1 MKLFQASKIIKLLFM
16 ERNNLKNKNT
26 NRKIHNVKIGYFLAY
41 RQLKHASIWTTSL
54 IVVVMMLTF
63 LNLVVVNGILVGLIQ
78 SSIDASQDR
87 YSGNVIISTL
97 RQKSI
102 IENSDEIEKVLS
114 NLPNVTDVV
123 PRVLAGGSIESDYR
137 RLLKEGETP
146 NKAQTSISGIVP
158 SDEDRATG
166 LSKYIIDGAYL
177 DNNDK
182 DGVLVGAFLVNELT
196 PVDAVGFTQL
206 RNVHVGDKVRITV
219 NGNSKEV
226 YIRGFLKSK
235 INEIDARVIM
245 TQSELRKLVGRSDT
259 NVSEIAVKLKD
270 GSTEMDGVRIKEIL
284 SANGYDFD
292 AKIQTATEAQPKF
305 LKDMKSLFGLL
316 GTLMGSIGL
325 VVASITV
332 FIVIFVNTL
341 TRRKFIGILKGIGI
355 SSKSIEYS
363 YIMQSAFYAIVGAL
377 LGMLVLYGFLVPF
390 IDAHPINFPFSDG
403 ILYAPL
409 RGTLLRVLAL
419 FVTTIIAG
427 YIPARMIVKK
437 NTLDSILGR

>member
-1 MKLFQASKIIKLLFM
+1 M
-16 ERNNLKNKNT
+16 ERNKVTNK
-26 NRKIHNVKIGYFLAY
+26 KIHNVKIGFFLAY

-54 IVVVMMLTF
+54 IVAVMMLTF

-78 SSIDASQDR
+78 SSIQASEER

-102 IENSDEIEKVLS
+102 IENSGEISKVLS
-114 NLPNVTDVV
+114 NLPNVTDVI
-123 PRVLAGGSIESDYR
+123 PRVLAGGSVESDYN

-146 NKAQTSISGIVP
+146 NQAGATIAGILP
-158 SDEDRATG
+158 AEEDKATG
-166 LSKYIIDGAYL
+166 LSKYVIDGSYL
-177 DNNDK
+177 DENDR

-196 PVDAVGFTQL
+196 PIDAVGFSQL
-206 RNVHVGDKVRITV
+206 REVKVGDRVKVTV
-219 NGNSKEV
+219 GENSREM

-235 INEIDARVIM
+235 IDNIDARVIM
-245 TQSELRKLVGRSDT
+245 IQPELRKLIGRSDT
-259 NVSEIAVKLKD
+259 NVSEIAVKLTA
-270 GSTEMDGVRIKEIL
+270 GSSELDALRVKEIL
-284 SANGYDFD
+284 YANGYDFD

-305 LKDMKSLFGLL
+305 LKDMKDLFGLL

-363 YIMQSAFYAIVGAL
+363 YIIQSAFYAIVGAV
-377 LGMLVLYGFLVPF
+377 LGMIVLYGFLVPF

-409 RGTLLRVLAL
+409 AGTMWRVFAL

-427 YIPARMIVKK
+427 YIPARMIVNK

>member
-1 MKLFQASKIIKLLFM
+1 M
-16 ERNNLKNKNT
+16 EKNK
-26 NRKIHNVKIGYFLAY
+26 KVHNIKIGYFLAY
-41 RQLKHASIWTTSL
+41 RQLKHASIWTTGL

-78 SSIDASQDR
+78 SSIQASEER

-102 IENSDEIEKVLS
+102 IENSGEIENVLK

-158 SDEDRATG
+158 SQEDKATG
-166 LSKYIIDGAYL
+166 LSKYVIDGAYL
-177 DNNDK
+177 DDNDK

-196 PVDAVGFTQL
+196 PVDSVGFTQL
-206 RNVHVGDKVRITV
+206 RNVKVGDKVRVVV

-259 NVSEIAVKLKD
+259 NVSEITVKLTP
-270 GSTEMDGVRIKEIL
+270 GSTELDAVRVKEIL

-305 LKDMKSLFGLL
+305 LKDMKDLFGLL

-363 YIMQSAFYAIVGAL
+363 YIMQSAFYAIVGAA

-390 IDAHPINFPFSDG
+390 IDANPINFPFSDG

-409 RGTLLRVLAL
+409 AGTMWRVLAL
-419 FVTTIIAG
+419 FVTTVVAG
-427 YIPARMIVKK
+427 YIPARMIVSK

>member
-1 MKLFQASKIIKLLFM
+1 MYTKKTHFQ
-16 ERNNLKNKNT
+16 
-26 NRKIHNVKIGYFLAY
+26 RKIHDIKIGLYLAI

-54 IVVVMMLTF
+54 IVTVMMLTF

-78 SSIDASQDR
+78 SSIEASQDR

-97 RQKSI
+97 NQKSI
-102 IENSDEIEKVLS
+102 IENSLEIENVLNS
-114 NLPNVTDVV
+114 ISNVTNVV
-123 PRVLAGGSIESDYR
+123 PRILAGGSINADYR
-137 RLLKEGETP
+137 RILRDEETP
-146 NKAQTSISGIVP
+146 NAAQATIAGIIPSEEDKATHI
-158 SDEDRATG
+158 
-166 LSKYIIDGAYL
+166 SKYIVDGAYL
-177 DNNDK
+177 DDNDK
-182 DGVLVGAFLVNELT
+182 DGVLVGAFLIKELT
-196 PVDAVGFTQL
+196 PVDVVGFTQL
-206 RNVHVGDKVRITV
+206 REVKIGDRVKLTVG
-219 NGNSKEV
+219 NNSKEV
-226 YIRGFLKSK
+226 YIRGILKSK
-235 INEIDARVIM
+235 IDNIDSRVIM
-245 TQSELRKLVGRSDT
+245 IQSELRKLIGRSDV
-259 NVSEIAVKLKD
+259 NVSEMTVKLSE
-270 GSTEMDGVRIKEIL
+270 GSTEADALRVKDIL
-284 SANGYDFD
+284 MANGYEYD

-305 LKDMKSLFGLL
+305 LKDMKDLFGLL

-363 YIMQSAFYAIVGAL
+363 YIIQSAFYAVAGSM

-409 RGTLLRVLAL
+409 GGTLLRVLAL
-419 FVTTIIAG
+419 FVTTIVAG
-427 YIPARMIVKK
+427 YIPARMIVNK

>member
-1 MKLFQASKIIKLLFM
+1 M
-16 ERNNLKNKNT
+16 ERNKLKNKTANK
-26 NRKIHNVKIGYFLAY
+26 KIHNIKIGYFLAY

-78 SSIDASQDR
+78 SSIQASEER

-102 IENSDEIEKVLS
+102 IENSAEIQKVLES
-114 NLPNVTDVV
+114 LPNVIDVV
-123 PRVLAGGSIESDYR
+123 PRVLAGGTVKADYN
-137 RLLKEGETP
+137 RLLREEETP
-146 NKAQTSISGIVP
+146 NQAQATISGIVP
-158 SDEDRATG
+158 SREDKATG
-166 LSKYIIDGAYL
+166 LSKYVVDGAYL
-177 DNNDK
+177 DDADK
-182 DGVLVGAFLVNELT
+182 DGILVGAFLVNELT
-196 PVDAVGFTQL
+196 PIDAVGFSQL
-206 RNVHVGDKVRITV
+206 REVKVGDRIKVTV
-219 NGNSKEV
+219 GNNSKEV
-226 YIRGFLKSK
+226 YIRGFMKSK
-235 INEIDARVIM
+235 IDNIDARIIM
-245 TQSELRKLVGRSDT
+245 IESELRKLIGRSDT
-259 NVSEIAVKLKD
+259 NVSEIAVKLTA
-270 GSTEMDGVRIKEIL
+270 GSTELDGVRVKEIL

-363 YIMQSAFYAIVGAL
+363 YIMQSAFYAIVGAA
-377 LGMLVLYGFLVPF
+377 LGMIVLYGFLVPF

-409 RGTLLRVLAL
+409 GGTLWRVLAL
-419 FVTTIIAG
+419 FITTIVAG

>member
-1 MKLFQASKIIKLLFM
+1 M
-16 ERNNLKNKNT
+16 EKNK
-26 NRKIHNVKIGYFLAY
+26 KIHNIKIGFFLAY
-41 RQLKHASIWTTSL
+41 RQLKHASIWTTGL

-63 LNLVVVNGILVGLIQ
+63 LNLVVVNGILVGLIE
-78 SSIDASQDR
+78 SSIQASQER

-114 NLPNVTDVV
+114 SLPNVTDVV

-166 LSKYIIDGAYL
+166 LSKYVIDGAYL
-177 DNNDK
+177 DDNDK
-182 DGVLVGAFLVNELT
+182 EGVLVGAFLVNELT

-206 RNVHVGDKVRITV
+206 RNVKVGDRVRVTV

-259 NVSEIAVKLKD
+259 NVSEITVKLIP
-270 GSTEMDGVRIKEIL
+270 GSTELDAVRVKEIL
-284 SANGYDFD
+284 LANGYDFD

-305 LKDMKSLFGLL
+305 LKDMKDLFGLL

-355 SSKSIEYS
+355 SSRSIEYS
-363 YIMQSAFYAIVGAL
+363 YVMQSAFYAVVGAI
-377 LGMLVLYGFLVPF
+377 LGMLILYGFLVPF

-403 ILYAPL
+403 ILYAPIG
-409 RGTLLRVLAL
+409 GTMWRVLAL

-427 YIPARMIVKK
+427 YIPARMIVNK

>member
-1 MKLFQASKIIKLLFM
+1 M
-16 ERNNLKNKNT
+16 EINKVT
-26 NRKIHNVKIGYFLAY
+26 NKKVHNIKIGFFLAY

-54 IVVVMMLTF
+54 IVAVMMLTF
-63 LNLVVVNGILVGLIQ
+63 LNLVVVNGILVGLIE
-78 SSIDASQDR
+78 SSIQASEER

-102 IENSDEIEKVLS
+102 IENSEEITKVLS

-123 PRVLAGGSIESDYR
+123 PRVLAGGSIKSDYN

-146 NKAQTSISGIVP
+146 NQAGATVSGILP
-158 SDEDRATG
+158 LQEDKATG
-166 LSKYIIDGAYL
+166 LSKYVIDGSYL
-177 DNNDK
+177 DENDK

-196 PVDAVGFTQL
+196 PIDAVGFSQL
-206 RNVHVGDKVRITV
+206 REVKVGDRVKITV
-219 NGNSKEV
+219 GENSREM

-235 INEIDARVIM
+235 IDNIDARVIM
-245 TQSELRKLVGRSDT
+245 VQSELRKLIGRSDT
-259 NVSEIAVKLKD
+259 NVSEIAVKLTP
-270 GSTEMDGVRIKEIL
+270 GSTELDALRVKEIL
-284 SANGYDFD
+284 QANGYDFD

-305 LKDMKSLFGLL
+305 LKDMKDLFGLL

-363 YIMQSAFYAIVGAL
+363 YIIQSAFYAIVGAI
-377 LGMLVLYGFLVPF
+377 LGMIILYGFLVPF

-409 RGTLLRVLAL
+409 GGTLWRVLAL

-427 YIPARMIVKK
+427 YIPARMIVNK

>member
-1 MKLFQASKIIKLLFM
+1 M

>member
-1 MKLFQASKIIKLLFM
+1 M
-16 ERNNLKNKNT
+16 ERNKPKNT
-26 NRKIHNVKIGYFLAY
+26 IAPLGVTANKKIHNVKIGYFLAY

-63 LNLVVVNGILVGLIQ
+63 LNLVVVNGILVGLIE
-78 SSIDASQDR
+78 SSIQASEER
-87 YSGNVIISTL
+87 YSGNVIISNL
-97 RQKSI
+97 RQKTI
-102 IENSDEIEKVLS
+102 IENSAEIEKVLE

-123 PRVLAGGSIESDYR
+123 PRVLAGGTIKADYN
-137 RLLKEGETP
+137 RLLREEETP
-146 NKAQTSISGIVP
+146 NQAQATISGIVP
-158 SDEDRATG
+158 SQEDKATG
-166 LSKYIIDGAYL
+166 LSKYVIDGAYL
-177 DNNDK
+177 DDNDK
-182 DGVLVGAFLVNELT
+182 DGILIGAYLVNEIT
-196 PVDAVGFTQL
+196 PVDAIGFTQL
-206 RNVHVGDKVRITV
+206 REVAVGDRLKVTV
-219 NGNSKEV
+219 GENSKEV
-226 YIRGFLKSK
+226 FIRGFLKSK
-235 INEIDARVIM
+235 IDNIDARVIM
-245 TQSELRKLVGRSDT
+245 TQSELRKLIGRSDT
-259 NVSEIAVKLKD
+259 NVSEIAVKLVP
-270 GSTEMDGVRIKEIL
+270 GSTELDGVRVKEIL

-363 YIMQSAFYAIVGAL
+363 YIMQSAFYAIVGAA
-377 LGMLVLYGFLVPF
+377 LGMLVLYVFLVPF

-409 RGTLLRVLAL
+409 GGTMWRVLAL

>member
-1 MKLFQASKIIKLLFM
+1 M
-16 ERNNLKNKNT
+16 EKNKKT
-26 NRKIHNVKIGYFLAY
+26 NKKIHNIKIGFFLAY

-54 IVVVMMLTF
+54 IVAVMMLTF
-63 LNLVVVNGILVGLIQ
+63 LNLVVVNGILVGLIE
-78 SSIDASQDR
+78 SSIQASEER

-102 IENSDEIEKVLS
+102 IENSGEISKVLS
-114 NLPNVTDVV
+114 NLPNVTDVI
-123 PRVLAGGSIESDYR
+123 PRVLAGGSIESDYN

-146 NKAQTSISGIVP
+146 NKAGATVAGILP
-158 SDEDRATG
+158 AEEDKATG
-166 LSKYIIDGAYL
+166 LSKYVIDGAYL
-177 DNNDK
+177 DENDR

-196 PVDAVGFTQL
+196 PIDAVGFTQL
-206 RNVHVGDKVRITV
+206 REVKVGDRVKVTV
-219 NGNSKEV
+219 GENSREM

-235 INEIDARVIM
+235 IDNIDARVIM
-245 TQSELRKLVGRSDT
+245 IQPELRKLIGRSDT
-259 NVSEIAVKLKD
+259 NVSEIAVKLTP
-270 GSTEMDGVRIKEIL
+270 GSTELDALRVKEIL

-305 LKDMKSLFGLL
+305 LKDMKDLFGLL

-363 YIMQSAFYAIVGAL
+363 YVIQSAFYAIVGAV

-390 IDAHPINFPFSDG
+390 IDANPINFPFSDG

-409 RGTLLRVLAL
+409 GGTLWRVLAL
-419 FVTTIIAG
+419 FITTVIAG
-427 YIPARMIVKK
+427 YIPARMIVNK

>member
-1 MKLFQASKIIKLLFM
+1 MSSEYTKHTS
-16 ERNNLKNKNT
+16 KNKKANDWG
-26 NRKIHNVKIGYFLAY
+26 IGMYLAV

-54 IVVVMMLTF
+54 IVIVMMLTF

-78 SSIDASQDR
+78 SSIEASEER

-97 RQKSI
+97 RQKAI
-102 IENSDEIEKVLS
+102 IENSAEIVRVLQS
-114 NLPNVTDVV
+114 IPSVTDVV
-123 PRVLAGGSIESDYR
+123 PRILAGGSVNADYR
-137 RLLKEGETP
+137 RILRQEETP
-146 NKAQTSISGIVP
+146 NAASASIAGIIPSQEDKATH
-158 SDEDRATG
+158 
-166 LSKYIIDGAYL
+166 LSKYIIEGSYL
-177 DNNDK
+177 DDSDK
-182 DGVLVGAFLVNELT
+182 DGILVGAFLIKELT

-206 RNVHVGDKVRITV
+206 REVKIGDRVKVTV
-219 NGNSKEV
+219 DGNSKEV
-226 YIRGFLKSK
+226 YIRGILKSK
-235 INEIDARVIM
+235 INEIDARIIM
-245 TQSELRKLVGRSDT
+245 VQSELQKLIGRSDV
-259 NVSEIAVKLKD
+259 NVSEITVKLIS
-270 GSTEMDGVRIKEIL
+270 GSTEADAVKIRDIL
-284 SANGYDFD
+284 MANGYEYN

-305 LKDMKSLFGLL
+305 LKDMKDLFGLL

-355 SSKSIEYS
+355 SSRSIEYS
-363 YIMQSAFYAIVGAL
+363 YIIQSAFYAVAGSI
-377 LGMLVLYGFLVPF
+377 LGMIILYGFLVPF

-409 RGTLLRVLAL
+409 SGTLIRVLAL

-427 YIPARMIVKK
+427 YIPARMIVNK

>member
-1 MKLFQASKIIKLLFM
+1 M
-16 ERNNLKNKNT
+16 ERNK
-26 NRKIHNVKIGYFLAY
+26 KIHNIKIGFFLAY
-41 RQLKHASIWTTSL
+41 RQLKHASIWTTGL

-78 SSIDASQDR
+78 SSIQASEER
-87 YSGNVIISTL
+87 YTGNVIISTL

-123 PRVLAGGSIESDYR
+123 PRVLAGGSVESDYR

-158 SDEDRATG
+158 SQEDKATG
-166 LSKYIIDGAYL
+166 LSKYIIDGSYL
-177 DNNDK
+177 DDNDK
-182 DGVLVGAFLVNELT
+182 DGVLIGAFLVNELT

-206 RNVHVGDKVRITV
+206 RNVRVGDMVRITV
-219 NGNSKEV
+219 NGNSREV

-245 TQSELRKLVGRSDT
+245 IQSELRKLVGRSDT
-259 NVSEIAVKLKD
+259 NVSEISVKLKA
-270 GSTEMDGVRIKEIL
+270 GSTELDGLRIKEIL

-292 AKIQTATEAQPKF
+292 AKVQTASEAQPKF
-305 LKDMKSLFGLL
+305 LKDMKNLFGLL

-363 YIMQSAFYAIVGAL
+363 YVMQSAFYAVVGAV
-377 LGMLVLYGFLVPF
+377 LGMLILYGFLVPF
-390 IDAHPINFPFSDG
+390 IDAHPIDFPFSDG
-403 ILYAPL
+403 ILYAPIG
-409 RGTLLRVLAL
+409 GTLWRVLAL
-419 FVTTIIAG
+419 FVTTVVAG

>member
-1 MKLFQASKIIKLLFM
+1 MV
-16 ERNNLKNKNT
+16 RNK
-26 NRKIHNVKIGYFLAY
+26 KIHNVKIGFFLAY
-41 RQLKHASIWTTSL
+41 RQLKHASIWTTGL

-63 LNLVVVNGILVGLIQ
+63 LNLVVVNGILVGLIE
-78 SSIDASQDR
+78 SSIQASEDR
-87 YSGNVIISTL
+87 YSGNIIISTL

-102 IENSDEIEKVLS
+102 IENSSEIEKVLS
-114 NLPNVTDVV
+114 NLPNVIDVI
-123 PRVLAGGSIESDYR
+123 PRVLAGGSVESDYR
-137 RLLKEGETP
+137 RLLKEGEVP
-146 NKAQTSISGIVP
+146 NKAQTSISGILP
-158 SDEDRATG
+158 SQEDKATN
-166 LSKYIIDGAYL
+166 LSKYVLPGGTYL
-177 DNNDK
+177 DDNDK
-182 DGVLVGAFLVNELT
+182 EGVLIGSFLVNELT

-206 RNVHVGDKVRITV
+206 RDVHIGDRVRVAV

-245 TQSELRKLVGRSDT
+245 VQSELRKLIGRSDT
-259 NVSEIAVKLKD
+259 NVSEIAVKLTP
-270 GSTEMDGVRIKEIL
+270 GSSELDAIGVRNIL
-284 SANGYDFD
+284 IANGYDFD

-305 LKDMKSLFGLL
+305 LKDMKDLFGLL

-355 SSKSIEYS
+355 TSKSIEYS
-363 YIMQSAFYAIVGAL
+363 YIIQSAFYAILGAI

-390 IDAHPINFPFSDG
+390 IDKHPINFPFSDG

-409 RGTLLRVLAL
+409 GGTMWRVLAL
-419 FVTTIIAG
+419 FVTTVIAG
-427 YIPARMIVKK
+427 YIPARMIVSK

>member
-1 MKLFQASKIIKLLFM
+1 M
-16 ERNNLKNKNT
+16 ERNKVTNK
-26 NRKIHNVKIGYFLAY
+26 KIHNVKIGYFLAY

-54 IVVVMMLTF
+54 IVAVMMLTF
-63 LNLVVVNGILVGLIQ
+63 LNLVVVNGILVGLIE
-78 SSIDASQDR
+78 SSIQASEER

-102 IENSDEIEKVLS
+102 IENSGEIEKVLES
-114 NLPNVTDVV
+114 LPNVTDVV
-123 PRVLAGGSIESDYR
+123 PRVLAGGSVEADYR

-146 NKAQTSISGIVP
+146 NEAQTSISGIVP
-158 SDEDRATG
+158 SQEDKATG
-166 LSKYIIDGAYL
+166 LSKYVIDGAYL
-177 DNNDK
+177 DDNDR
-182 DGVLVGAFLVNELT
+182 DGILVGAFLVNELT
-196 PVDAVGFTQL
+196 PIDAAGFTQL
-206 RNVHVGDKVRITV
+206 REVKVGDKVRVTV
-219 NGNSKEV
+219 GENSKEV
-226 YIRGFLKSK
+226 FIRGFLKSK
-235 INEIDARVIM
+235 IDSIDARVIM
-245 TQSELRKLVGRSDT
+245 IQPELRKLIGRSDT
-259 NVSEIAVKLKD
+259 NVSEIAVKLTP
-270 GSTEMDGVRIKEIL
+270 GSTEMDAVRVKEIL

-305 LKDMKSLFGLL
+305 LKDMKDLFGVL

-363 YIMQSAFYAIVGAL
+363 YIMQSAFYAIVGAIA
-377 LGMLVLYGFLVPF
+377 GMLVLYGFLVPF

-409 RGTLLRVLAL
+409 GGTMWRVLAL
-419 FVTTIIAG
+419 FVTTIVAG

>member
-1 MKLFQASKIIKLLFM
+1 M
-16 ERNNLKNKNT
+16 ERNKQD
-26 NRKIHNVKIGYFLAY
+26 IKIGFFLAT
-41 RQLKHASIWTTSL
+41 RQLKHASIWTTGL

-78 SSIDASQDR
+78 SSIQASEER

-97 RQKSI
+97 RQKAI
-102 IENSDEIEKVLS
+102 IENSEEIIKVLS
-114 NLPNVTDVV
+114 NLQNVTDVV

-158 SDEDRATG
+158 SQEDKATN
-166 LSKYIIDGAYL
+166 LSKYVLPGGTYL
-177 DNNDK
+177 DDNDK
-182 DGVLVGAFLVNELT
+182 EGVLVGSFLVNELT
-196 PVDAVGFTQL
+196 PVDAIGFTQL
-206 RNVHVGDKVRITV
+206 RGVKVGDKVRVTID
-219 NGNSKEV
+219 GNSKEV

-245 TQSELRKLVGRSDT
+245 IQSEVRKLVGRSDI
-259 NVSEIAVKLKD
+259 NVSEIAVKLKS
-270 GSTEMDGVRIKEIL
+270 GSTEEDAARVKEIL
-284 SANGYDFD
+284 FANGYDYD
-292 AKIQTATEAQPKF
+292 AKIQTANEAQPKF
-305 LKDMKSLFGLL
+305 LKDMKALFNLL

-332 FIVIFVNTL
+332 FIVIFVNTI

-355 SSKSIEYS
+355 TSRSIEYS
-363 YIMQSAFYAIVGAL
+363 YIIQSAFYAIIGSI
-377 LGMLVLYGFLVPF
+377 LGMAVLYGFLVPF
-390 IDAHPINFPFSDG
+390 IDKHPINFPFSDG

-409 RGTLLRVLAL
+409 SGTMWRVLAL
-419 FVTTIIAG
+419 FITTVIAG

>member
-1 MKLFQASKIIKLLFM
+1 MEKKLIK
-16 ERNNLKNKNT
+16 NTIKNKKTHNLK
-26 NRKIHNVKIGYFLAY
+26 IGFFLAY

-63 LNLVVVNGILVGLIQ
+63 LNLVVVNGILVGLIE
-78 SSIDASQDR
+78 SSIQASEER

-102 IENSDEIEKVLS
+102 IENSSDIEKVLRS
-114 NLPNVTDVV
+114 LPNVIGVV
-123 PRVLAGGSIESDYR
+123 PRILAGGSVESDYR

-146 NKAQTSISGIVP
+146 NKATTNISGIIP
-158 SDEDRATG
+158 SEEDATTN
-166 LSKYIIDGAYL
+166 LSRYVIKGSYL
-177 DNNDK
+177 DDNDK
-182 DGVLVGAFLVNELT
+182 DGVLIGSFLVNDLT
-196 PVDAVGFTQL
+196 PVDAIGFTQL
-206 RNVHVGDKVRITV
+206 RNVKIGDKLKLTV
-219 NGNSKEV
+219 GKNSKKV

-245 TQSELRKLVGRSDT
+245 TQSELSKLIGRSDT
-259 NVSEIAVKLKD
+259 NVSEMAVKLKP
-270 GSTEMDGVRIKEIL
+270 GSTEADAVRVKEIL
-284 SANGYDFD
+284 TANGYDYD

-305 LKDMKSLFGLL
+305 LKDMKDLFGLL

-363 YIMQSAFYAIVGAL
+363 YVMQSAFYAIIGAL
-377 LGMLVLYGFLVPF
+377 LGMIILYGFLVPF

-403 ILYAPL
+403 ILYAPII
-409 RGTLLRVLAL
+409 GTIWRVFAL
-419 FVTTIIAG
+419 FITTIIAG
-427 YIPARMIVKK
+427 YIPARMIVNK

>member
-1 MKLFQASKIIKLLFM
+1 M

-377 LGMLVLYGFLVPF
+377 LGVLVLYGFLVPF

>member
-1 MKLFQASKIIKLLFM
+1 M
-16 ERNNLKNKNT
+16 EKNKKT
-26 NRKIHNVKIGYFLAY
+26 SKKIHNIKIGFFLAY
-41 RQLKHASIWTTSL
+41 RQLKHASIWTTGL

-78 SSIDASQDR
+78 SSIQASEER

-158 SDEDRATG
+158 SEEDKATG
-166 LSKYIIDGAYL
+166 LSKYVIDGAYL
-177 DNNDK
+177 DDNDK
-182 DGVLVGAFLVNELT
+182 EGVLVGAFLVNELT

-206 RNVHVGDKVRITV
+206 RNVKVGDRVRVTV

-259 NVSEIAVKLKD
+259 NVSEITVKLIP
-270 GSTEMDGVRIKEIL
+270 GSTELDAARVKEIL

-292 AKIQTATEAQPKF
+292 AKIQTAAEAQPKF
-305 LKDMKSLFGLL
+305 LKDMKDLFGLL

-363 YIMQSAFYAIVGAL
+363 YIMQSAFYAVVGAA
-377 LGMLVLYGFLVPF
+377 LGMVILYGFLVPF

-409 RGTLLRVLAL
+409 GGTMWRVLAL

-427 YIPARMIVKK
+427 YIPARMIVNK

>member
-1 MKLFQASKIIKLLFM
+1 M
-16 ERNNLKNKNT
+16 ERNKVTNK
-26 NRKIHNVKIGYFLAY
+26 KIHNVKIGFFLAY

-54 IVVVMMLTF
+54 IVMVMMLTF

-78 SSIDASQDR
+78 SSIQASEER
-87 YSGNVIISTL
+87 YSGNVIVSTL

-102 IENSDEIEKVLS
+102 IENSAEIQKVLS
-114 NLPNVTDVV
+114 NLPNVTDVI
-123 PRVLAGGSIESDYR
+123 PRVLAGGNVKSDYN

-146 NKAQTSISGIVP
+146 NQAGANISGILP
-158 SDEDRATG
+158 SEEDRATG
-166 LSKYIIDGAYL
+166 LSKYVIDGSYL
-177 DNNDK
+177 DENDK
-182 DGVLVGAFLVNELT
+182 DGVLIGAFLVNELT
-196 PVDAVGFTQL
+196 PIDAVGFSQL
-206 RNVHVGDKVRITV
+206 REVKVGDRVKVTV
-219 NGNSKEV
+219 GENSREM
-226 YIRGFLKSK
+226 YIRGFLRSK
-235 INEIDARVIM
+235 IDNIDSRVIM
-245 TQSELRKLVGRSDT
+245 VQSELRKLIGRSDT
-259 NVSEIAVKLKD
+259 NVSEIAVKLTP
-270 GSTEMDGVRIKEIL
+270 GSTELDALRVKEIL

-305 LKDMKSLFGLL
+305 LKDMKDLFGLL

-363 YIMQSAFYAIVGAL
+363 YVIQSAFYAIVGAA

-409 RGTLLRVLAL
+409 GGTMWRVLAL

-427 YIPARMIVKK
+427 YIPARMIVNK

>member
-1 MKLFQASKIIKLLFM
+1 M
-16 ERNNLKNKNT
+16 ERNNFKNKKT
-26 NRKIHNVKIGYFLAY
+26 NKKIHNVKIGYFLAY

-54 IVVVMMLTF
+54 IVIVMMLTF

-78 SSIDASQDR
+78 SSIQASEER
-87 YSGNVIISTL
+87 YTGKVIISNLT
-97 RQKSI
+97 QKSI
-102 IENSDEIEKVLS
+102 IENSGEIENVLK

-123 PRVLAGGSIESDYR
+123 PRVLAGGSIQADYR
-137 RLLKEGETP
+137 RILKVEETP
-146 NKAQTSISGIVP
+146 NKAQGTISGIVP
-158 SDEDRATG
+158 SSEDKATG
-166 LSKYIIDGAYL
+166 LSKYVVDGSYL
-177 DNNDK
+177 DDNDK
-182 DGVLVGAFLVNELT
+182 DGVLVGAFLVHELT
-196 PVDAVGFTQL
+196 PIDAVGFTQL
-206 RNVHVGDKVRITV
+206 QNVKVGDKLKLTV
-219 NGNSKEV
+219 GKSSKEV
-226 YIRGFLKSK
+226 YIRGFMKSK
-235 INEIDARVIM
+235 IDNIDARVIM
-245 TQSELRKLVGRSDT
+245 TESELRKLIGRSDT
-259 NVSEIAVKLKD
+259 NVSEIAVKMTP
-270 GSTEMDGVRIKEIL
+270 GSTELDALRIKEIL
-284 SANGYDFD
+284 SANGYDYD

-305 LKDMKSLFGLL
+305 LKDLKSLFGLL

-363 YIMQSAFYAIVGAL
+363 YIMQSAFYAIVGAA

-403 ILYAPL
+403 ILYAPIG
-409 RGTLLRVLAL
+409 GTMWRVLAL
-419 FVTTIIAG
+419 FLTTIIAG